1 MSADANDLISQK
13 KPCETEDT
21 LAQILHKA
29 ISGGMLQKLILS
41 RPVDRT
47 VKRAEGRLFDKK
59 GERFLQLETFF
70 RDGKARHENIP
81 AEKAAEALLPL
92 LLSDYRQ
99 TDLFTNVG
107 SCELLISQ
115 KGRRTLRGGETLFHA
130 LGKQE
135 TDPNA
140 ALTGEG
146 DGALTGGAHDHEKK
160 YLLSGKNAAAFLMK
174 LGVCDAKG
182 RVFDKKRPKYRQ
194 INRFLEILEDVY
206 SSLPGEGTLHV
217 FDLCCGKSYLTFAVY
232 YYLTEVKGR
241 QVEMVGVDRKAD
253 VMEFCRR
260 TAAELQLSGMRFL
273 TMDLSDFHPDVPP
286 HLVISLHACDIA
298 TDLVL
303 AAAVSLRAG
312 VILSVP
318 CCHHEMMRQLRCDAL
333 SFLTEHSILKQK
345 LCDAAT
351 DALRAKLLEAV
362 GYSVTAMELIDPE
375 ETPKN
380 VLLRAVKRKPAA
392 SFHRQDMALREYTD
406 AAAFLG
412 VRPTLE
418 TLLYKN
424 GILKHTHNPTDE
436 EETQKWSLGK
446 DFMPFG

>member
-13 KPCETEDT
+13 KPCKTEDT

-99 TDLFTNVG
+99 TDLFTNMG

-115 KGRRTLRGGETLFHA
+115 KGRRTLRGGETLLHA

-160 YLLSGKNAAAFLMK
+160 YLLSGKM
-174 LGVCDAKG
+174 
-182 RVFDKKRPKYRQ
+182 PP
-194 INRFLEILEDVY
+194 RFL
-206 SSLPGEGTLHV
+206 
-217 FDLCCGKSYLTFAVY
+217 
-232 YYLTEVKGR
+232 
-241 QVEMVGVDRKAD
+241 
-253 VMEFCRR
+253 
-260 TAAELQLSGMRFL
+260 
-273 TMDLSDFHPDVPP
+273 
-286 HLVISLHACDIA
+286 
-298 TDLVL
+298 
-303 AAAVSLRAG
+303 
-312 VILSVP
+312 
-318 CCHHEMMRQLRCDAL
+318 
-333 SFLTEHSILKQK
+333 
-345 LCDAAT
+345 
-351 DALRAKLLEAV
+351 
-362 GYSVTAMELIDPE
+362 
-375 ETPKN
+375 
-380 VLLRAVKRKPAA
+380 
-392 SFHRQDMALREYTD
+392 
-406 AAAFLG
+406 
-412 VRPTLE
+412 
-418 TLLYKN
+418 
-424 GILKHTHNPTDE
+424 
-436 EETQKWSLGK
+436 
-446 DFMPFG
+446 